1 MPNREIFRQSI
12 VYQGAVAWNELDS
25 AIKFCNTIMSF
36 KHLYKDSTYTYCS
49 YCTFVHI
56 VHHCYFS
63 ILGAKVENMLNC
75 NWPTQS
81 KYITINK

>member
-1 MPNREIFRQSI
+1 M
-12 VYQGAVAWNELDS
+12 Y
-25 AIKFCNTIMSF
+25 F

-49 YCTFVHI
+49 YCTFIHI